1 MGLPD
6 ISNDFGPS
14 FTEQSGKPLAG
25 IAKQLTEKTGQVPGA
40 LIAPD
45 GVPVDFICGKAEED
59 GYGLAHIYEKHGR
72 RVLAHI
78 PRIIM
83 NGTSIESGNS
93 KTYSYGSE
101 SLVLKNEW
109 KGHEKH

>member
-25 IAKQLTEKTGQVPGA
+25 IAKLLKEKTGQVPGA

-45 GVPVDFICGKAEED
+45 GVPVDFIYGKAGED
-59 GYGLAHIYEKHGR
+59 GYG
-72 RVLAHI
+72 LAHI

-101 SLVLKNEW
+101 SLVIKNEW

>member
-25 IAKQLTEKTGQVPGA
+25 IAKLLKERTGQVPGA

-45 GVPVDFICGKAEED
+45 GVPVDFIYGKAGED